1 MWQGKWKLWAK
12 KVQVARL
19 QAAESVLC
27 NSIFLESCYF
37 IYAGMLF
44 DLFCFEKV
52 IEKISQPLWRGEAGS
67 EQTVGTGISQ
77 VTQLG

>member
-44 DLFCFEKV
+44 DLFCFEKL